1 MERPMMAGSAPKR
14 LRQMRSLRIT
24 LRSAL
29 GQFVSGGEFAAHGS
43 ADAEHAEISRR
54 DGERR
59 EPHWTAG
66 TGELPIV
73 TGDAGDGAEGAVAR
87 PDVAQVK
94 RVQRELGEG
103 AAIEEDAHNTVG
115 AGIGQRAEQNA
126 VDDAEDGAIGA
137 DGER

>member
-1 MERPMMAGSAPKR
+1 M
-14 LRQMRSLRIT
+14 
-24 LRSAL
+24 RSAL
-29 GQFVSGGEFAAHGS
+29 GQFVSGGEFAAQGS